1 MAPNQVVQEE
11 GLFSGIE
18 TIHGAQ
24 SRYSPATGEQL
35 PPPPVSIV
43 KSLSGGGEVIPHQF
57 ASASSP
63 YVGIPSFRRD
73 RRSPA
78 RLHKGMLTPSSMV
91 TCGQALSPN
100 W

>member
-43 KSLSGGGEVIPHQF
+43 KSLSGGGEVIPHQLQ
-57 ASASSP
+57 
-63 YVGIPSFRRD
+63 V
-73 RRSPA
+73 
-78 RLHKGMLTPSSMV
+78 
-91 TCGQALSPN
+91 QALLTWGYLAFAATGEVPLGSTRGCLPRRR